1 MPYDLIFPLDL
12 VKRKDETRGAQRS
25 NKIKGTIQK
34 KLQVCVSMFFVVCEA
49 VFIEKCTQPTG

>member
-1 MPYDLIFPLDL
+1 MPYDYISIIFPLDL

-34 KLQVCVSMFFVVCEA
+34 KLQVCVSMFFVVC
-49 VFIEKCTQPTG
+49 